1 MFPSDRTLHED
12 QEKGKSTMAARWQ
25 GEGAM
30 GHP

>member
-1 MFPSDRTLHED
+1 MFPSDRTLHVD
-12 QEKGKSTMAARWQ
+12 QEKGKPIVAARWQ